1 MTTLHL
7 TRGIPASGK
16 TTWAKAWLAEG
27 LENGDDRIRLN
38 RDDLRQMLKGRRSG
52 LLWVDEERIT
62 TVQHDTAREALA
74 RGFDVVVDDM
84 NLRARYVRAWLALAE
99 AVGATVEIHDFPIEL
114 GDAIAR
120 DVLREHPVGAAAL
133 AGIYDRFTRKG
144 VLPEVPTEPEPDKH
158 AGLVPYVPLPD
169 KTQAY
174 IFDIDG
180 TLAHIPEGGRSPYD
194 GTRVHED
201 VLDDNV
207 AHVMRALAA
216 DHYLIVMSGRDAK
229 YQAAT
234 VDWLEANRV
243 QYDELHM
250 RPEGDTRKD
259 QVVKAELFD
268 AHVRHRFNVFGVFD
282 DRDRVVA
289 MWRALGLTTYQ
300 VAEGAF

>member
-1 MTTLHL
+1 MSTLIL

-27 LENGDDRIRLN
+27 HEGGDDRVRLN

-62 TVQHDTAREALA
+62 TMQHAAAREALS
-74 RGFDVVVDDM
+74 RGFDVIVDDM

-99 AVGATVEIHDFPIEL
+99 SVGADVEIIDFHIEL
-114 GDAIAR
+114 ADAIAR
-120 DVLREHPVGAAAL
+120 DAGREHPVGGDVISA
-133 AGIYDRFTRKG
+133 IYERFTRKG
-144 VLPEVPTEPEPDKH
+144 VLPEPPADPEPDKH
-158 AGLVPYVPLPD
+158 AGLVPYVPLPER
-169 KTQAY
+169 TQAY

-180 TLAHIPEGGRSPYD
+180 TLAHILEGGRSPYA

-229 YQAAT
+229 YQGPTA
-234 VDWLEANRV
+234 DWLAANGV
-243 QYDELHM
+243 EFDELYM

-268 AHVRHRFNVFGVFD
+268 RHVRHRFNVLGVFD

>member
-1 MTTLHL
+1 MSTLHL

-16 TTWAKAWLAEG
+16 TTWAKDWVALK
-27 LENGDDRIRLN
+27 LEERIRLN
-38 RDDLRQMLKGRRSG
+38 RDDLRQMLKGARSG
-52 LLWVDEERIT
+52 LAFADEERIT
-62 TVQHDTAREALA
+62 TIQHSTAREALA

-99 AVGATVEIHDFPIEL
+99 AVGATVVIHDFPIEL
-114 GDAIAR
+114 DDAIYR
-120 DVLREHPVGAAAL
+120 DAVRETSVGAEVIR
-133 AGIYDRFTRKG
+133 GIYERYTRKG
-144 VLPEVPTEPEPDKH
+144 QLPPVPTDPEPDKH
-158 AGLVPYVPLPD
+158 AGLVPYVPLPER
-169 KTQAY
+169 TQAY

-180 TLAHIPEGGRSPYD
+180 TLAHILEGGRSPYA

-229 YQAAT
+229 YQGPTA
-234 VDWLEANRV
+234 DWLAANGV
-243 QYDELHM
+243 EFDELYM

-268 AHVRHRFNVFGVFD
+268 RHVRHRFNVLGVFD

>member
-1 MTTLHL
+1 MSTLHL

-16 TTWAKAWLAEG
+16 TTWAKAWLADG
-27 LENGDDRIRLN
+27 FLLEHDRIRLN
-38 RDDLRQMLKGRRSG
+38 RDDLRRMLRGRSFG
-52 LLWVDEERIT
+52 LTYADEERIT
-62 TVQHDTAREALA
+62 AMQHDAARVALTS
-74 RGFDVVVDDM
+74 GWDVVVDDM

-99 AVGATVEIHDFPIEL
+99 AVGATVEFHDFPVEL
-114 GDAIAR
+114 DDAIYR
-120 DVLREHPVGAAAL
+120 DAERETSVGADVIR
-133 AGIYDRFTRKG
+133 GIYERYTRKG
-144 VLPEVPTEPEPDKH
+144 QLPPVPTDPEPNKH

-268 AHVRHRFNVFGVFD
+268 AHVRHRFNVLGVFD